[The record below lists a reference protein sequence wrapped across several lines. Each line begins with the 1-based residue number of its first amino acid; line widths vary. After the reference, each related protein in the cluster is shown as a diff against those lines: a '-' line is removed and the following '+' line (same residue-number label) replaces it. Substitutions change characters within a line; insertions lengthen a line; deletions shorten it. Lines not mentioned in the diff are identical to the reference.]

1 MTSTIL
7 SAQAP
12 PQQTPIAVEA
22 FQVLQT
28 AMKNAGFDTSG
39 LHRDTIRHH
48 DGAEEEV
55 IRYTWAIPS
64 AFRAAKVFQAA
75 RRSR

>member
-7 SAQAP
+7 DAQAP
-12 PQQTPIAVEA
+12 PEQTPIAVEA
-22 FQVLQT
+22 FQALKT
-28 AMKNAGFDTSG
+28 AMTNAGFDVSG

-48 DGAEEEV
+48 DGTEEEV

-64 AFRAAKVFQAA
+64 ALRAAKVFQAA
-75 RRSR
+75 RRSQ